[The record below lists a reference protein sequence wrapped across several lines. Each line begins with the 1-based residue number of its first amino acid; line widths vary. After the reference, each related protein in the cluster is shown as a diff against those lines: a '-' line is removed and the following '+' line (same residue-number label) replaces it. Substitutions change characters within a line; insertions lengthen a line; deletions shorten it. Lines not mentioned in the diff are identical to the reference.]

1 MVITVTYGI
10 VEQLV
15 IADKEPVLHLIRRR
29 PSHRIDDKPQVIDAR
44 RLIFKLTRDAL
55 GLTNIFL
62 VQTVWNWQSV
72 NRASGIRRYSV
83 NRFTAIIGSAS
94 STRIRKHSS
103 ADRSIREAA
112 LTHIASHTVSPG
124 NVFDPA
130 LRMCVDGAAP

>member
-62 VQTVWNWQSV
+62 MQTVWNWQSV

-83 NRFTAIIGSAS
+83 KSLHGDNWLGILNSDKKTLFGR
-94 STRIRKHSS
+94 
-103 ADRSIREAA
+103 
-112 LTHIASHTVSPG
+112 
-124 NVFDPA
+124 
-130 LRMCVDGAAP
+130 